1 MLISQTPVS
10 YTHLDVYKRQ
20 TQSSACVR
28 VGKTIWVNGNMAVM
42 ADRLA
47 CVNSAVSGV
56 CESES
61 DEKRIE

>member
-1 MLISQTPVS
+1 ML
-10 YTHLDVYKRQ
+10 VYSIFK
-20 TQSSACVR
+20 
-28 VGKTIWVNGNMAVM
+28 GKWVNGNMAVM

>member
-1 MLISQTPVS
+1 MYGI
-10 YTHLDVYKRQ
+10 D
-20 TQSSACVR
+20 TQSSAWVS
-28 VGKTIWVNGNMAVM
+28 VGKNIWVNGNMAVM

-61 DEKRIE
+61 DEKDIE

>member
-1 MLISQTPVS
+1 
-10 YTHLDVYKRQ
+10 
-20 TQSSACVR
+20 
-28 VGKTIWVNGNMAVM
+28 MAVM

-61 DEKRIE
+61 DEKDIE

>member
-1 MLISQTPVS
+1 MYNAVFYDINF
-10 YTHLDVYKRQ
+10 YGLD

-47 CVNSAVSGV
+47 CVNSSVSGV